1 MRRLPPRPG
10 RWLVVLSMAALS
22 AWGLEVKAASP
33 PQASAAE
40 RETARSL
47 AKEGYQYFKQGDHLR
62 AVELLER
69 AYGLYPAPTIALL
82 WARSLVELGKLVEAA
97 RTYELAAGAKLDSA
111 ATPPMREAVA
121 SAKGELAAL
130 LPRIPAL
137 SIGLIGAQ
145 EGIEVRL
152 NGEVLPEASLG
163 SEMLVNP
170 GVYLVNAIDE
180 EGSAASERVTLEEGA
195 RRAVVLRLAARGA
208 TSGGAGGAGSTGRGA
223 AQRVAGWVS
232 VGVGAASFAFGVGA
246 GLHMMNQKAVL
257 DAACPG
263 GRCPRSAEGDLESFR
278 AARTAS
284 MIGYGA
290 GLAGLGAG
298 LALLLLAPSEGADE
312 AAGAS
317 SNPNVKTRAQSS
329 AAVGRPRV
337 TPWIGLGSAGVK
349 GAF

>member
-1 MRRLPPRPG
+1 
-10 RWLVVLSMAALS
+10 
-22 AWGLEVKAASP
+22 
-33 PQASAAE
+33 
-40 RETARSL
+40 
-47 AKEGYQYFKQGDHLR
+47 
-62 AVELLER
+62 
-69 AYGLYPAPTIALL
+69 
-82 WARSLVELGKLVEAA
+82 
-97 RTYELAAGAKLDSA
+97 
-111 ATPPMREAVA
+111 
-121 SAKGELAAL
+121 
-130 LPRIPAL
+130 
-137 SIGLIGAQ
+137 
-145 EGIEVRL
+145 
-152 NGEVLPEASLG
+152 
-163 SEMLVNP
+163 
-170 GVYLVNAIDE
+170 
-180 EGSAASERVTLEEGA
+180 
-195 RRAVVLRLAARGA
+195 
-208 TSGGAGGAGSTGRGA
+208 
-223 AQRVAGWVS
+223 VAGWVS